1 MGSFCSFIVV
11 WNQGDD
17 MGFVL
22 DRFRSCIMRQSVEP
36 QKSIGYIPFCFNLS
50 LGESG
55 NVLYK
60 QDQCSCF
67 I

>member
-1 MGSFCSFIVV
+1 
-11 WNQGDD
+11 